1 MKTPHGCPSFR
12 VLGGLLGFWVFGA
25 GPAFG
30 QAAETGAA
38 ATRPA
43 GTYFDAAMAEAARL
57 YEDLESEQALA
68 AVTRARRLART
79 DEERSA
85 AAIYE
90 GLVLADMGRRDDAL
104 ASFRAGLLLAPEA
117 RLPAKVSP
125 KVEGDFE
132 SVRSAVRQ
140 ERVVVEKPAEP
151 TRPQVVAKPADT
163 PVRPPVVE
171 EQVTLNPP
179 QVAVA
184 SEPDPGVDLKAKAVE
199 RGGRQIPTVSWV
211 LLSTSVVAGG
221 VGSIFG
227 LESHGNLNSARDA
240 NLSADVSAHLAD
252 ARGQARVANI
262 LFGTALAAV
271 AGAVTTY
278 FLSSESTS
286 SGRTP

>member
-12 VLGGLLGFWVFGA
+12 VLGGLLGFWVLGV

-30 QAAETGAA
+30 QAAGTGAVA
-38 ATRPA
+38 ARPA

-117 RLPAKVSP
+117 KLPAKVSP

-140 ERVVVEKPAEP
+140 ELAAVKKPAEP
-151 TRPQVVAKPADT
+151 
-163 PVRPPVVE
+163 VRPPLVEKSPDAPVRTQVE
-171 EQVTLNPP
+171 EKPVVLNPP
-179 QVAVA
+179 RVAVA
-184 SEPDPGVDLKAKAVE
+184 PTPGVDLKADAREHGTSRV
-199 RGGRQIPTVSWV
+199 PTVSWV
-211 LLSTSVVAGG
+211 LLGTGVVAGG
-221 VGSIFG
+221 VGSVIG
-227 LESHGNLNSARDA
+227 LQSRGNVNSARDA
-240 NLSADVSAHLAD
+240 DLSGDVSGHLDD
-252 ARGQARVANI
+252 ARGQAVLANV
-262 LFGTALAAV
+262 LFGTALAAA

-278 FLSSESTS
+278 FLSGESTAS
-286 SGRTP
+286 AGTP